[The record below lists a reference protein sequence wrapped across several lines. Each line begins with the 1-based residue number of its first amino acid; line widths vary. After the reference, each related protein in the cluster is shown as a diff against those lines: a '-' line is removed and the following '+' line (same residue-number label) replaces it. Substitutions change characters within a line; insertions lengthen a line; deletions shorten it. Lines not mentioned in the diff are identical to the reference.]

1 MNNEKMKLELQ
12 ELELLT
18 EKHKML
24 VKETHIKNFGIIMMS
39 LTLLCGF
46 GLFILSLITEQLAL
60 CGAAFT
66 IIILSTM
73 QMCSISNEKVDIIKK
88 MRALEDEIDDK
99 IASQMADV
107 IKDLHEITN
116 KIANDIEQHKLK
128 IAQQDA
134 QKCSKN
140 GKNTKNNAKKAE
152 NKTKTTKKGD
162 K

>member
-24 VKETHIKNFGIIMMS
+24 VKETYIKNFGIIMMS
-39 LTLLCGF
+39 LILLCGF
-46 GLFILSLITEQLAL
+46 GLFIMSLITEQLAL

-73 QMCSISNEKVDIIKK
+73 QMVSIGNEKVDVIKK

-99 IASQMADV
+99 IASQMTV
-107 IKDLHEITN
+107 VLKDLHEITN